1 MPARGTSPCRHYNW
15 LRGSLHLCRVLL
27 HVTQA
32 TVLSNL
38 IEPRARVFRTSCSLI
53 FTVVLQVVRDLCTTN
68 IVQTL
73 TGTQRRW
80 TLLEYCSSA
89 AAGTE
94 SSFVPLYMTTPELA
108 EARMRGEGLRMD
120 RPFDVWQ
127 LGIMLYEIVQQR
139 RYWRP
144 NILEAELLHTL
155 ASADVPLPHEEAPLR
170 LDNVQGMLRLMLARD
185 PADRPKH
192 DGLKTVLEDH
202 DKSGTSPPYLTGV

>member
-1 MPARGTSPCRHYNW
+1 M
-15 LRGSLHLCRVLL
+15 
-27 HVTQA
+27 
-32 TVLSNL
+32 
-38 IEPRARVFRTSCSLI
+38 
-53 FTVVLQVVRDLCTTN
+53 QVVRDLCMEN
-68 IVQTL
+68 VVQTL

-94 SSFVPLYMTTPELA
+94 SSYVPLRMTVPELA
-108 EARMRGEGLRMD
+108 DARMRGDGLRMD

-127 LGIMLYEIVQQR
+127 LGILVYEIVQR
-139 RYWRP
+139 RSYWRP
-144 NILEAELLHTL
+144 DISEAELLHTL
-155 ASADVPLPHEEAPLR
+155 ASSDVLLPHEVAPVR

-202 DKSGTSPPYLTGV
+202 DKSGVA